1 MNISAMKK
9 VCMENKRVELMKNPR
24 TGDVW
29 ISNGFAAYVTD
40 AEIDVNAENVLH
52 LFDLADAEEK
62 KKPFVTQSVIK
73 DTRFWE
79 RCGVSEIE
87 ELLKDLGAVW
97 YGGELFR
104 ALLSRDGIL
113 FIPVEYLKPVKG
125 KDYCEF
131 YLRRSD
137 GNMMVAVYT
146 DFFAAAMIAPAV
158 GRLAEK
164 MKESLEVITRET
176 VLPKPAREKKEE
188 PEAEQVE
195 MFEEKAN
202 GFTDD

>member
-1 MNISAMKK
+1 MNINAIKK
-9 VCMENKRVELMKNPR
+9 ICMENKRVALMQNPR

-29 ISNGFAAYVTD
+29 ISNGFAAYVAD

-73 DTRFWE
+73 DVRFWE

-87 ELLKDLGAVW
+87 ELLEDLGAVW

-113 FIPVEYLKPVKG
+113 FIPVKYLKPVKG
-125 KDYCEF
+125 EDCCEF

-137 GNMMVAVYT
+137 GGMMVAVYT
-146 DFFAAAMIAPAV
+146 DFFAAAMIMPIV
-158 GRLAEK
+158 GGPAEK
-164 MKESLEVITRET
+164 MKESLEEITREA
-176 VLPKPAREKKEE
+176 VMPAPAGEKKEE
-188 PEAEQVE
+188 PEAEQVG
-195 MFEEKAN
+195 MFEEKE
-202 GFTDD
+202 